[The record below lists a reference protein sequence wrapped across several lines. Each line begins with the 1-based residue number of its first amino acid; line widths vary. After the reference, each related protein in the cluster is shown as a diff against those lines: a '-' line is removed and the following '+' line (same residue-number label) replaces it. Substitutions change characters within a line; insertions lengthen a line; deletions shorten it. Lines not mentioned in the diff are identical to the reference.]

1 VSSVKQLARIGIPLA
16 MCTQHPDSASRC
28 IDANEEVQEAVKDI
42 MDFDS
47 GGFCCDEKMVDY
59 EGKLTPYHQVKWIAE
74 ELSRLGFKAGRD
86 FILTPRLPNPR
97 LENLDRHLIVLISSL
112 VTNLEVPDAVKY
124 VINPMTGSVDELLK
138 LQKRLWNIQKLL
150 EDEAGRKLGFEV
162 SVIPLIEDVE
172 VMLNID
178 NLIKRWLIETVM
190 FTERGEAR
198 IMIGKSDP
206 AMIYGHAPSIISIK
220 IALSRLW
227 KISKELDIKIYPIIG
242 VGRLPF
248 RGHLSPEAVNEFA
261 DTYRW
266 FYTVT
271 IQSGIRFDMGPTAV
285 REVLMNLQDKIGRA
299 PRIYSENEEE
309 ILKKACKIL
318 VAEYLRI
325 VIRLAD
331 KILIINS
338 FIPKRRDRMD
348 VTKYSRSIQE
358 SALFSED
365 RELIEIVEDR
375 NIILPR
381 AINFVAALYTM
392 GIAPTLL
399 GLGRGLRRVEKEL
412 GGEALELVI
421 KELSPIIYKDLEFD
435 LALLEPSLAR
445 KYMDSRAFKLY
456 MDDIEEIRNMFNI
469 EPLREE
475 WVEKHRELIMLFYKN
490 FGKAESVKYLIE
502 AGIVRGSLG

>member
-1 VSSVKQLARIGIPLA
+1 VSSVKQLSRIGIPLA

-42 MDFDS
+42 MDFES
-47 GGFCCDEKMVDY
+47 GGYCCDEKMVDY

-74 ELSRLGFKAGRD
+74 ELTRLGYVAGRD

-112 VTNLEVPDAVKY
+112 ITNIEIPEAVKY
-124 VINPMTGSVDELLK
+124 VINPMTGSPDELLK
-138 LQKRLWNIQKLL
+138 LQRRLWNIQKLL
-150 EDEAGRKLGFEV
+150 EDEAGRKLGFDV

-172 VMLNID
+172 VMLEID
-178 NLIKRWLIETVM
+178 RLIRRWLVESAL
-190 FTERGEAR
+190 FTEKNEAR

-220 IALSRLW
+220 IALSKLW
-227 KISKELDIKIYPIIG
+227 KLSKELGVKIYPIIG

-271 IQSGIRFDMGPTAV
+271 IQSGIRFDMGPNAV
-285 REVLMNLQDKIGRA
+285 REVLSNLQDKVGRA
-299 PRIYSENEEE
+299 PRIYGEDEENT
-309 ILKKACKIL
+309 LKKACKIL
-318 VAEYLRI
+318 VAEYLRLI
-325 VIRLAD
+325 VRLTD

-358 SALFSED
+358 SAMFSED
-365 RELIEIVEDR
+365 REIVEIVEDR
-375 NIILPR
+375 NIVLPR

-392 GIAPTLL
+392 GIPPTII
-399 GLGRGLRRVEKEL
+399 GLGRGLSRVEKEL
-412 GGEALELVI
+412 GKDALELI
-421 KELSPIIYKDLEFD
+421 IREISPIIYKDLEFD
-435 LALLEPSLAR
+435 LALLDISLAR
-445 KYMDSRAFKLY
+445 KYMDSKAFKLL
-456 MDDIEEIRNMFNI
+456 MDDLEELKNYINV
-469 EPLREE
+469 EPIHEE
-475 WVEKHRELIMLFYKN
+475 WVDKHRELIHYFYKN
-490 FGKAESVKYLIE
+490 FGKAESVKYLVE